1 MPITLTQ
8 LAPGSVKPGD
18 QITLTGTGFAA
29 GAAVVYAGTGVQY
42 ADMRAVLVSETEIT
56 SKVPDLLLGVAGS
69 LSVKVQLGEESSNE
83 LALTVQAHPAVDEPY
98 PLCSL
103 GQVREFLG
111 VASSETLNDAK
122 LAFLIKVA
130 SGQISGECGRNFG
143 VQTYTSEL
151 YDGDDSNLLALRHSP
166 VVKITAVA
174 IDGESI
180 PVGEVK
186 VYENFLKLDEGVEY
200 NPRLRS
206 TSRLF
211 PRGSQNVSVSYE
223 AGYAT
228 VPAEISHAC
237 ILQVMYLMNL
247 GNRQGVIS
255 EGNNNAG
262 TTTTYAQAALCP
274 SARVACNRY
283 KRPKVQ
289 IA

>member
-1 MPITLTQ
+1 MPITLLQ
-8 LAPGSVKPGD
+8 IAPGSVKPGD

-29 GAAVVYAGTGVQY
+29 GAAVIYLGTGVQY
-42 ADMRAVLVSETEIT
+42 ADTRASVVSATEIT
-56 SKVPDLLLGVAGS
+56 STVPDLLLGVAGS
-69 LSVKVQLGEESSNE
+69 LAVKVQLGEESSNE

-111 VASSETLNDAK
+111 VAASETLNDAK

-130 SGQISGECGRNFG
+130 SGQISGECGRNFS
-143 VQTYTSEL
+143 VQAYTAEL
-151 YDGDDSNLLALRHSP
+151 YDGDGSNLLALRRSP
-166 VVKITAVA
+166 VVKITALM
-174 IDGESI
+174 IGGESI
-180 PVGEVK
+180 PVNEVK
-186 VYENFLKLDEGVEY
+186 VYEQFLKFDDGVEY

-206 TSRLF
+206 ASRIF
-211 PRGSQNVSVSYE
+211 PRGAQNISVSYE

-274 SARVACNRY
+274 AARVACNRY
-283 KRPKVQ
+283 RRPKVS